1 MGTWIARNVGLT
13 GGALIVRWIVQNPA
27 TKHLANTSHDLWIA
41 TAGGIHRSINGG
53 RQWNEIVLPDPSND
67 EFMRE
72 APIIVGALGFYWIGY
87 DPTNE
92 LTLYVLAAVGDET
105 DGLLWIYKTT
115 NLGVTWISRGVL
127 IQFQF

>member
-1 MGTWIARNVGLT
+1 MGAWVARNIGLND
-13 GGALIVRWIVQNPA
+13 GSLIVRWIVQNPA
-27 TKHLANTSHDLWIA
+27 TKHLPSTSHDLWIA

-72 APIIVGALGFYWIGY
+72 APIIVGALGFYWIDY

-92 LTLYVLAAVGDET
+92 LTLYVLAAVEDET
-105 DGLLWIYKTT
+105 GGLLWIYKTT
-115 NLGVTWISRGVL
+115 DLGVNWTSRGLLV
-127 IQFQF
+127 QWPF